1 MGIVQEFYR
10 NQFVNF
16 IGVIGI
22 SLISLENV
30 RLRKLSISQEQH
42 RIGNFSAFQ
51 RGPRSFRKGNAE
63 ASTLLLGSS
72 CDGLTIRVQNHVP
85 DF

>member
-16 IGVIGI
+16 TGVIGI

-51 RGPRSFRKGNAE
+51 RGPLSFRKGNAE
-63 ASTLLLGSS
+63 VSLLL
-72 CDGLTIRVQNHVP
+72 CCYDEFTTKVQNHGS
-85 DF
+85 DL